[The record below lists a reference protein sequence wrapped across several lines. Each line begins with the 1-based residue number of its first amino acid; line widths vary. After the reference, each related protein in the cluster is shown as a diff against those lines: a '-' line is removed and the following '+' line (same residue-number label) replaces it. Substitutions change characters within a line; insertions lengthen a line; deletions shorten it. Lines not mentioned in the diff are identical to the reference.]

1 MLIIDNNKTEQNI
14 ALADNEYIFHGICYR
29 KCSLIMNN
37 YTSDKIKELKLKYL
51 TNSVE
56 KLHTIATPPEK
67 KQERILFCEL
77 YILL

>member
-1 MLIIDNNKTEQNI
+1 MK
-14 ALADNEYIFHGICYR
+14 H
-29 KCSLIMNN
+29 
-37 YTSDKIKELKLKYL
+37 YTSDKIKELKLKYF

-67 KQERILFCEL
+67 KHERILFCEL